1 MSVEAMKQALEAFED
16 FVDDP
21 RAQEQINASITALR
35 QAIAEAEKQEPVCD
49 RIHCRCA
56 MKGEWA
62 GLTPADFDWLEQMFA
77 SKVSNDFV
85 FADIVCA
92 IEAKLR
98 SKNI

>member
-1 MSVEAMKQALEAFED
+1 MTFQQWWQTLTPAEHKTIGINNAR
-16 FVDDP
+16 FVW
-21 RAQEQINASITALR
+21 RA
-35 QAIAEAEKQEPVCD
+35 AIAEASKQEPVCD

-56 MKGEWA
+56 MKGEWT